1 MGSAGSAAPDGAA
14 QDWGRQLGRSEKIL
28 WYGLAG
34 ATYCAAAIF
43 EKGLL
48 NWIVGPIWLVLFI
61 SAGPVLA
68 DRLRGR
74 RPDKA
79 VAGAVEP
86 DADSADAP
94 DEEPDDEIEV
104 ERKP

>member
-14 QDWGRQLGRSEKIL
+14 QDWGRQLGRGEKIL

-34 ATYCAAAIF
+34 ATYCGAAIF

-74 RPDKA
+74 RPERSV
-79 VAGAVEP
+79 VAAGP
-86 DADSADAP
+86 DAD
-94 DEEPDDEIEV
+94 EPDDEIEV
-104 ERKP
+104 ERKQ

>member
-14 QDWGRQLGRSEKIL
+14 QDWGRQLGRGEKVL

-34 ATYCAAAIF
+34 ATYCGVAIF
-43 EKGLL
+43 EKGIL

-74 RPDKA
+74 RPGPA
-79 VAGAVEP
+79 AEPTSEPASEPAAG
-86 DADSADAP
+86 
-94 DEEPDDEIEV
+94 PDDEIEV
-104 ERKP
+104 EREP